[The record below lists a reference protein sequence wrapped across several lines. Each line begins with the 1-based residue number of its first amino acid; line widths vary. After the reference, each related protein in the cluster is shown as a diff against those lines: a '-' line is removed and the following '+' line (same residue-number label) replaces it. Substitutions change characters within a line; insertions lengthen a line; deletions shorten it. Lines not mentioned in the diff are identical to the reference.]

1 MCQIPMEYHTIP
13 AEYQLNQTIY
23 HRVIAVFL
31 LILGDMWQ
39 IIAVLAVF
47 FSQIRLY
54 TIA

>member
-1 MCQIPMEYHTIP
+1 MCQIPAEYRIIP

-39 IIAVLAVF
+39 IIAVLVVF
-47 FSQIRLY
+47 SKQIGLY